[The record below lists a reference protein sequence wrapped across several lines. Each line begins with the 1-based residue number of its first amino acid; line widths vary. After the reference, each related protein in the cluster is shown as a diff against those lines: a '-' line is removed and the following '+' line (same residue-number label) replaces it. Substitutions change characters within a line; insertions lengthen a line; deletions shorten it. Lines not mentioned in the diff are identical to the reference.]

1 MSISTVK
8 AGLDD
13 IATAI
18 RTEKRAMA
26 AAKARISDGE
36 TNLQNLSVVHADTI
50 AEINGYTGTDP
61 FEALS
66 KDELAKLSTEFQA
79 LKGGASS
86 ARIALQAITEF

>member
-18 RTEKRAMA
+18 RTEKQAMTN
-26 AAKARISDGE
+26 AKARISNGE
-36 TNLQNLSVVHADTI
+36 DNLNALASIHAESIT
-50 AEINGYTGTDP
+50 EINGYEGTDP

-66 KDELAKLSTEFQA
+66 KDELSKLIAEFIALRNGASTAKIALEAVTEF
-79 LKGGASS
+79 
-86 ARIALQAITEF
+86 

>member
-18 RTEKRAMA
+18 RTEKQAMTN
-26 AAKARISDGE
+26 AKARISDGE
-36 TNLQNLSVVHADTI
+36 NNLNALASIHAESIT
-50 AEINGYTGTDP
+50 EINGYEGTDP

-66 KDELAKLSTEFQA
+66 KDELEKLTTEFIA
-79 LKGGASS
+79 LRNGAST
-86 ARIALQAITEF
+86 AKTALAAVTEF